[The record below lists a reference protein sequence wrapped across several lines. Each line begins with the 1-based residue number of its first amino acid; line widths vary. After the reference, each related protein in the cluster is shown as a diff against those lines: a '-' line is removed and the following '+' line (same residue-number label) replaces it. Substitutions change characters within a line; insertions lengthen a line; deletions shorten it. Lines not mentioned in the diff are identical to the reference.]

1 MLRPWRILLTG
12 HWMNLT
18 FLNNGKRPSSAP
30 RQKLIRR
37 AAQLI
42 IDPFQ
47 FFTFSR
53 VWLSASWSGVRTVL
67 YPNYVKFPPPLSLED
82 QYAFLPTGSTTAAVV
97 VILQNITEMLDGNGH
112 VIIISTDFT
121 KLSANPPK
129 SQLQICLWLRYSHHI
144 TEFRFANWPKFH
156 HPLPPD
162 NSGTTPCM
170 RPSPSL

>member
-1 MLRPWRILLTG
+1 
-12 HWMNLT
+12 MNLT
-18 FLNNGKRPSSAP
+18 FLNNRKRPSSAP

-112 VIIISTDFT
+112 VIVISTDFT
-121 KLSANPPK
+121 KLSANPRNPNFK
-129 SQLQICLWLRYSHHI
+129 FVSGYATVITSQNFDLPIGQNFIIPSHRTI
-144 TEFRFANWPKFH
+144 LGP
-156 HPLPPD
+156 PLA
-162 NSGTTPCM
+162 
-170 RPSPSL
+170 